1 MVDQSVVGLFGRA
14 RALDFVVVF
23 DGRVARRAQAVG
35 VRRAGMLGSDVWRG
49 GWAAGEAET
58 DPLAL
63 VLELVLERSV
73 AGRRG
78 RWGCGEMTREREGR
92 RLASR
97 TSGVLFSARAHSS
110 VLRVKAYLGSIRQ
123 LVRRDRVPLASQ
135 CTDVLLVH
143 YLSHAIAIVLSAL
156 ACVAVAVAIGAH
168 GASMGEIVHVL
179 GGRVQRRRGGRCSWS
194 TWPARGFSGRQD
206 R

>member
-1 MVDQSVVGLFGRA
+1 
-14 RALDFVVVF
+14 
-23 DGRVARRAQAVG
+23 
-35 VRRAGMLGSDVWRG
+35 MLGSDVWRG
-49 GWAAGEAET
+49 GWAAGEAEA
-58 DPLAL
+58 DPLILAL
-63 VLELVLERSV
+63 VLVLECSV

-78 RWGCGEMTREREGR
+78 RWGCGEMTREGEGR

-97 TSGVLFSARAHSS
+97 TTGVLFSVRAHYS
-110 VLRVKAYLGSIRQ
+110 VLRVKAYLGSIGQ

-156 ACVAVAVAIGAH
+156 ACVAVAVAVAIGAH
-168 GASMGEIVHVL
+168 RASMGEIVHVL

-194 TWPARGFSGRQD
+194 AGPAWGFSYRQD